1 MYQKGKL
8 MEKPEINSEQ
18 YTMWCRDQLVRYL
31 NSPLTEEITDDQAE
45 AIEYLQ
51 AQGLIGQKK

>member
-1 MYQKGKL
+1 
-8 MEKPEINSEQ
+8 MEKPKINSEQ
-18 YTMWCRDQLVRYL
+18 YTMWCRDQLGRYL

-51 AQGLIGQKK
+51 AQGLIV